1 MARELL
7 NTLYVTTQGAYVHVD
22 GQTLRVEVE
31 DETRLR
37 VPLHHLG
44 SVVCFGRVS
53 VSPEAIARCAE
64 DQRDLV
70 FLRRS
75 GRFRARVVGP
85 TSGNILLRLAQHRA
99 YEDSEKAI
107 AVARNIVAAKVQN
120 TRILVMR
127 EARQT
132 EDKGAEKAL
141 RDAAKAMARTIQ
153 ALPEANDMDAVRG
166 HEGYAG
172 AAYFSVFHQLI
183 RTPDPTFTF
192 DGRNRRP
199 PRDPVNALL
208 SFLYSLIRVECQA
221 ACEGVG
227 LDPQLGFSA
236 RRPSRPAIPGAGP
249 PRGVPNHAGR
259 PIGIDS
265 DQSSSTNRQALF
277 GERRRR
283 NKPQR
288 RRTEHSAVG
297 IPETQGRGNTASG
310 NSGQDSH
317 RIDSAPSGP
326 PSGSASS
333 WRPGT
338 LSGLRIEV
346 TNMWVLVTYD
356 VNTETAEGRSR
367 LRRVAKTCED
377 YGQRVQKSVFE
388 CTVNDVTFHQMKSR
402 LLKIIDEGQD
412 SVRFYKLP
420 GSRDKRVEEYGQGD
434 VIDFSGPLLV

>member
-99 YEDSEKAI
+99 YEDSEQAI
-107 AVARNIVAAKVQN
+107 AIARNIVAAKIQN

-132 EDKGAEKAL
+132 EDKEAEIAL

-153 ALPEANDMDAVRG
+153 VLPEANDMDAVRG

-227 LDPQLGFSA
+227 LDPQLGFLHA
-236 RRPSRPAIPGAGP
+236 VRPGRPSLALDLLEEFRAMLADRLALTLINRRQLTARHFSESAG
-249 PRGVPNHAGR
+249 GGISLNDEGR
-259 PIGIDS
+259 NTLLSAYQKRKAEEIQHPVLQAKTPIGLIPHL
-265 DQSSSTNRQALF
+265 QA
-277 GERRRR
+277 
-283 NKPQR
+283 
-288 RRTEHSAVG
+288 
-297 IPETQGRGNTASG
+297 
-310 NSGQDSH
+310 
-317 RIDSAPSGP
+317 
-326 PSGSASS
+326 
-333 WRPGT
+333 
-338 LSGLRIEV
+338 
-346 TNMWVLVTYD
+346 
-356 VNTETAEGRSR
+356 
-367 LRRVAKTCED
+367 
-377 YGQRVQKSVFE
+377 
-388 CTVNDVTFHQMKSR
+388 R
-402 LLKIIDEGQD
+402 LLARHLRGDLEHYPAF
-412 SVRFYKLP
+412 V
-420 GSRDKRVEEYGQGD
+420 SR
-434 VIDFSGPLLV
+434 